1 MGNDPQ
7 VDIGTLGS
15 QELSTAFSR
24 LLELQDTGAAP
35 SVIEDAAAKLNELAV
50 KEGFQLREVLPHFI
64 KQTAQMVNAQKVYQ
78 HFRLPGKDRIVE
90 DRRERPHGD
99 KAPDRAEQK
108 KGEEREARAEKE
120 GLTLKRGTLV
130 SDRPKDYKNY
140 LGDRSSLSASPE
152 QQAATERVERLLSA
166 FERLVIARFEG
177 GREIVQAFVNGEVRF
192 GGKTIDEWRQFFA
205 NMGDRSVARKTLL
218 AEIQEFLF
226 RGVIPKGERGV
237 VIADMTHA
245 NGRVEKFVRFGVIAE
260 ALAKLKSLV
269 PGQTFGK
276 EALAGLTGEELVYLS
291 LATARGTG
299 FTMSDAP
306 TLGKFMGG
314 ASEARAAQELGIA
327 LEGQLHAKTQLLKRR
342 GKGPGGFRW
351 LDKEIPEETPSQF
364 VPWWKWGN
372 LYRPSKTKWLTIMM
386 YLSLLTISMIAM
398 GTIIT
403 RLMFP

>member
-1 MGNDPQ
+1 MANEPQ
-7 VDIGTLGS
+7 VDIGNFGS
-15 QELSTAFSR
+15 QELAAQVTR
-24 LLELQDTGAAP
+24 LLDLRDAGAAP
-35 SVIEDAAAKLNELAV
+35 AILEDVAAKVNELAV
-50 KEGFQLREVLPHFI
+50 KEGFELREILPHFI
-64 KQTAQMVNAQKVYQ
+64 KQTAQRVDAAKVYQ

-90 DRRERPHGD
+90 DRRERPQGE
-99 KAPDRAEQK
+99 KVSDRSEKEKSAET
-108 KGEEREARAEKE
+108 EKE

-130 SDRPKDYKNY
+130 SDRQKDYKNY
-140 LGDRSSLSASPE
+140 LGDRSSLSAPPE

-205 NMGDRSVARKTLL
+205 SMGDRTVARKTLL

-226 RGVIPKGERGV
+226 RGVIPKGERGI
-237 VIADMTHA
+237 VIADVTHA
-245 NGRVEKFVRFGVIAE
+245 SGRVEKFVRFGVIAE
-260 ALAKLKSLV
+260 ALSKLKSLV

-306 TLGKFMGG
+306 TSGKFMGG

-372 LYRPSKTKWLTIMM
+372 LHRPSKTKWLTIMM
-386 YLSLLTISMIAM
+386 YLSLLTISLIAIGAM
-398 GTIIT
+398 TARI
-403 RLMFP
+403 FF

>member
-1 MGNDPQ
+1 MVNDPL
-7 VDIGTLGS
+7 VDAGSLGD
-15 QELSTAFSR
+15 QELAAQWTR
-24 LLELQDTGAAP
+24 ILELRDTGAAP
-35 SVIEDAAAKLNELAV
+35 SVLEDAAAKFAELAAT
-50 KEGFQLREVLPHFI
+50 KEGFQLREIIPHFI
-64 KQTAQMVNAQKVYQ
+64 KQTAQMVDAQKVYQ

-90 DRRERPHGD
+90 DRRDRPQGE
-99 KAPDRAEQK
+99 KVPDRSEKDKSAET
-108 KGEEREARAEKE
+108 GKE

-130 SDRPKDYKNY
+130 PERSKDYKNY
-140 LGDRSSLSASPE
+140 LGDRSSLSAPPE

-192 GGKTIDEWRQFFA
+192 GGKTIDEWRQFFSS
-205 NMGDRSVARKTLL
+205 MGDRTVARKTLL

-226 RGVIPKGERGV
+226 RGVIPREGRGI
-237 VIADMTHA
+237 VIADVTHA

-260 ALAKLKSLV
+260 ALAKLKTLV

-276 EALAGLTGEELVYLS
+276 EALAGLTGEELVYLA
-291 LATARGTG
+291 LATARGTD

-314 ASEARAAQELGIA
+314 AAEARAAEELGIA

-351 LDKEIPEETPSQF
+351 PGKEIPEETPYQF

-372 LYRPSKTKWLTIMM
+372 LARPSKTKWLTIMM
-386 YLSLLTISMIAM
+386 YLSLLTISLIAI
-398 GTIIT
+398 GTLT
-403 RLMFP
+403 ARFLF